1 MRYPDVLVFDRD
13 YNFKFALDG
22 SPTNTAARRGYLYPW
37 KRSQIREMD
46 TAKGRLRLAVALE
59 PDDKVFGFYFYQ
71 ERDIIYR
78 GLDINPFTN
87 PVLKNRVI
95 EFVYDDEETPFRR
108 IFHRVFS
115 SPGMYDLALSDT
127 NIASGTVIG
136 NLTVGGSVSLNE
148 FSTTD
153 SRTRGGGLAE
163 QFHDIPESEDNK
175 ILYFVVVPPQR
186 DKTTRKRSF
195 RVVSRVVRT
204 PAQPP

>member
-1 MRYPDVLVFDRD
+1 
-13 YNFKFALDG
+13 
-22 SPTNTAARRGYLYPW
+22 
-37 KRSQIREMD
+37 MD

-95 EFVYDDEETPFRR
+95 EFVYDDGETPFRR

-148 FSTTD
+148 FSTAD
-153 SRTRGGGLAE
+153 ARTRGGGLAE
-163 QFHDIPESEDNK
+163 QFHDVPEAEDNK
-175 ILYFVVVPPQR
+175 TLYFVVILRRGKKPR
-186 DKTTRKRSF
+186 EN
-195 RVVSRVVRT
+195 VVFGWFPVVVHT